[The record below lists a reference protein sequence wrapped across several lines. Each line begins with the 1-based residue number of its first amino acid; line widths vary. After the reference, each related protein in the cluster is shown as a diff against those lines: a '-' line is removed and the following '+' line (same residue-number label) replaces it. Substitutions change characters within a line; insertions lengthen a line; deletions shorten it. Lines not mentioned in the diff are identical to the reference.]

1 MADLAAGSSAGE
13 SASLTLDKRD
23 SLESKLHRASSD
35 KISCLQE
42 TVSLLNQRICG
53 ENQGQLQNDKE
64 LKILGKD
71 FKKQMKEN
79 KSLTLKLCQKKIKI
93 KKKINTININKKLNR
108 KEVLNNRLKSEYKE
122 LRYQLAENL
131 ENLKEQATR
140 LQKCIAENRTL
151 KKLYYYKAKTRKL
164 EADKAK
170 KIESDPSLLLKD

>member
-1 MADLAAGSSAGE
+1 M
-13 SASLTLDKRD
+13 
-23 SLESKLHRASSD
+23 SK
-35 KISCLQE
+35 K
-42 TVSLLNQRICG
+42 
-53 ENQGQLQNDKE
+53 
-64 LKILGKD
+64 
-71 FKKQMKEN
+71 N
-79 KSLTLKLCQKKIKI
+79 KNK